1 MSEKENSDEAVK
13 PFAFRVKVG
22 DYEVEIKGERAEVL
36 DTVKDLQSVMADIQK
51 AFEPVKPKTIAT
63 LTIKKEPT
71 KEEMPSQKF
80 PKVPKSG
87 NCAESILKLLESDWG
102 KWRPRT
108 VDELREALKA
118 NDMEFSG
125 RLFSGVMLGL
135 VRGGKVKRWKTDA
148 GTVYILAEEES
159 LK

>member
-1 MSEKENSDEAVK
+1 MTEKENEESAK

-22 DYEVEIKGERAEVL
+22 DYEVEIKGERQEVL
-36 DTVKDLQSVMADIQK
+36 DTVKDLQSVMADVQK
-51 AFEPVKPKTIAT
+51 AFEPVKPKTTAT
-63 LTIKKEPT
+63 LTIKKEPAR
-71 KEEMPSQKF
+71 EEMPSQKF
-80 PKVPKSG
+80 PKVPKTQ
-87 NCAESILKLLESDWG
+87 NCAQSILKLLESDWG

-118 NDMEFSG
+118 NGMEFSG
-125 RLFSGVMLGL
+125 RVFSGVMLGL